1 MSTRALFIVCVVAAC
16 SSSPPKTYESMLH
29 ARLASPGCKRACPV
43 GGHLDPVEPQATHVL
58 EDCCYDPGG
67 IEWSS
72 CAWNSSG
79 SRMSLAELVA
89 PERFAAMED
98 CGTDGWPDCKAS
110 P

>member
-1 MSTRALFIVCVVAAC
+1 MSRLAFLLAVLAGCG
-16 SSSPPKTYESMLH
+16 SPPPKTYESMLA

-43 GGHLDPVEPQATHVL
+43 GERIEPVEPQAERIL
-58 EDCCYDPGG
+58 DDCCYDPGG
-67 IEWSS
+67 ITWSA

-79 SRMSLAELVA
+79 RRMSLAELVA
-89 PERFAAMED
+89 PGRFAAMED